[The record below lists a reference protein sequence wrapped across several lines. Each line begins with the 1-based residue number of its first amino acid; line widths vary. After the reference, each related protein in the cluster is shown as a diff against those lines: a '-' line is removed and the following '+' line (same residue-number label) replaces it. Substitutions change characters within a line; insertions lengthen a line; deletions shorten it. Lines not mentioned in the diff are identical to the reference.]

1 MPFRAAIFDLDGT
14 LTDTEAVWTEALRRW
29 MGKYGKTYEL
39 SFQKELQGKPAE
51 VGVKLL
57 AERYGLTK
65 DIPALLA
72 ERLENFESAFKDIGF
87 VERPGACALIRALF
101 DAGIKV
107 ALATSAERDYAEA
120 ALKSLACR
128 DCFTALT
135 CGEDITHGKPAPDIY
150 LAAAAKLGVA
160 PEEAIAFEDAPAG
173 VASAKAA
180 GMKVVGVFDPRYND
194 ALPEAD
200 VQVDS
205 MRKITVPE
213 LQKLFS

>member
-1 MPFRAAIFDLDGT
+1 VR
-14 LTDTEAVWTEALRRW
+14 
-29 MGKYGKTYEL
+29 
-39 SFQKELQGKPAE
+39 
-51 VGVKLL
+51 LL
-57 AERYGLTK
+57 AKKYGLTK
-65 DIPALLA
+65 DVKTLLA
-72 ERLENFESAFKDIGF
+72 ERLENFQSAFQDIGF

-107 ALATSAERDYAEA
+107 ALATGAERDYAEA

-128 DCFTALT
+128 ECFSTLT

-160 PEEAIAFEDAPAG
+160 PEEVVAFEDAPAG

-180 GMKVVGVFDPRYND
+180 GMKVVGVFDLRYND

-200 VQVDS
+200 LQTDS
-205 MRKITVPE
+205 MRNITVAQ